1 MTGLRRRLSSEY
13 FAISADAHLVLGHIT
28 PAQYSCD
35 TPDKKEKT
43 LTAALRRLAR
53 VVCAD
58 PEEIGPD
65 GAYRIAAQFWEK
77 QRDLICDQVQR
88 VAAQSAARQIIA
100 GGIGADLFS
109 EELDGINL
117 AGKLGSCADAL
128 PGIFCTGDGTQG
140 QRSGI

>member
-1 MTGLRRRLSSEY
+1 MLTWCWGILPL
-13 FAISADAHLVLGHIT
+13 HNTV
-28 PAQYSCD
+28 CD

-109 EELDGINL
+109 GELDGINL

-128 PGIFCTGDGTQG
+128 PAFSVRELALRGRDQG
-140 QRSGI
+140 SD